1 MYAAPRLFRKVT
13 VLRTFS
19 SNFILLRTCPRLRVS
34 AGHVAAYLGEMTNF
48 TLRKKRRRGD
58 VELAFSRF
66 RKYSNDFEGPFWYTA
81 FSQSSGDNTGV
92 GRRCPADSIQSNKVP
107 PVSTR

>member
-48 TLRKKRRRGD
+48 TLPKKRRRGH
-58 VELAFSRF
+58 VEHGISTCP
-66 RKYSNDFEGPFWYTA
+66 KYSNVFEGPFWYTA
-81 FSQSSGDNTGV
+81 FSQRSGDIAGV
-92 GRRCPADSIQSNKVP
+92 DRRRPAD
-107 PVSTR
+107 